1 MYTHIANSA
10 STAKTAVDA
19 WVNAS
24 ATDLT
29 AATTHGY
36 GFGSACTVISG
47 SPVSAN
53 CKSSA
58 KLLAE
63 AKTARDAGS
72 DLAVASDRTAANP
85 ATPIDTW
92 AATAASVGAWK
103 TSNTASGVTAN
114 ASYTWWLEAQ
124 ALSVALDAWYTA
136 MGGSGKPNSLSKALT
151 GTPVAALS
159 TDIEEAE

>member
-36 GFGSACTVISG
+36 GFGSACAVAT
-47 SPVSAN
+47 PVSAN

-72 DLAVASDRTAANP
+72 DLAVASDRAQAP
-85 ATPIDTW
+85 TPDPFDAW
-92 AATAASVGAWK
+92 SATATSVGAWK
-103 TSNTASGVTAN
+103 TANTTGLAGGATAN

-136 MGGSGKPNSLSKALT
+136 MAAKPNSISKTLT
-151 GTPVAALS
+151 GGNLHA
-159 TDIEEAE
+159 DIEEAE